1 MFYKTFL
8 MKKMEKIEI
17 YLIQYNIK
25 YITLYKIYHE
35 C

>member
-1 MFYKTFL
+1 
-8 MKKMEKIEI
+8 MKKIEKAEKIEI